1 MTHGDHRTVGELLLD
16 SEFLARDVLTNPAR
30 MDGRAMLRTWG
41 EVVESAGELWE
52 TLPGGA
58 DPMVANPPD
67 AEDALMG
74 RLQSMNSTLMRN
86 SRGPEWPGEGP
97 ADERFLTISGNL
109 IRAAELVQR
118 YRSDVTLTRAPV
130 HADLAAAKARLMH
143 TLYIG
148 AHGVHVAIGQDLR
161 ALQDGRSAGL
171 ATIPLTP
178 VRAARDRLASF
189 EAIAGSYVSRTYPA
203 ALRDEHRS
211 TPELNRVS
219 NALATWEIQTHR
231 TLATSISGANLMAI
245 TQTHAWVLMASQ
257 RLLHAA
263 AETGAIDKDQFK
275 ERLSP
280 ALEAAQAGWGNL
292 ATTWQNLTPPS
303 AQRIAPNLV
312 GATHETRA
320 ALLELVHDRTGPAS
334 ATTIATRADLV
345 DIAQTLQQTIS
356 ASVDLAH
363 GLLAASGDTTLTVWA
378 RAALT
383 MSTELGSHRPQNSAD
398 PIEAAVDANDVVG
411 NRQISLPDPIRG
423 ALEQQAQRVVDTS
436 TYAARAAATLDRATE
451 ISQTSPERMN
461 GRSHE
466 RRAPSRALVPNQRGC
481 ER

>member
-16 SEFLARDVLTNPAR
+16 SELLARDVLTNPAR

-52 TLPGGA
+52 TLPRSA
-58 DPMVANPPD
+58 DPMASAPPD
-67 AEDALMG
+67 RGDALMG

-86 SRGPEWPGEGP
+86 NRGREWPGEGP
-97 ADERFLTISGNL
+97 ADERLLTISGNL

-118 YRSDVTLTRAPV
+118 YRSDVTLTLAPV
-130 HADLAAAKARLMH
+130 QADLAAAKARLMH

-171 ATIPLTP
+171 ATMPLTP

-219 NALATWEIQTHR
+219 KALATWEIQVHR
-231 TLATSISGANLMAI
+231 ALATSPSGANLMAI

-263 AETGAIDKDQFK
+263 AETGSIDKDQFM

-280 ALEAAQAGWGNL
+280 ALEASQARWGDL
-292 ATTWQNLTPPS
+292 ATTWQKLMPPS
-303 AQRIAPNLV
+303 TQRIAVDLV

-320 ALLELVHDRTGPAS
+320 ALLEIVHDRTGLAS
-334 ATTIATRADLV
+334 ATTIVYQADLV
-345 DIAQTLQQTIS
+345 AVAQTLQQTIS
-356 ASVDLAH
+356 ASVDLAES
-363 GLLAASGDTTLTVWA
+363 LVAATDDSKITVGA
-378 RAALT
+378 RAALS
-383 MSTELGSHRPQNSAD
+383 MLTELDSHRSQNIAD
-398 PIEAAVDANDVVG
+398 PIAAAVEANDVVG
-411 NRQISLPDPIRG
+411 NRQVALPDPIRA
-423 ALEQQAQRVVDTS
+423 ALNQQGQRVVDST
-436 TYAARAAATLDRATE
+436 TYAARAAATLDRTGE
-451 ISQTSPERMN
+451 TPQTSPKRTN
-461 GRSHE
+461 GRNHE
-466 RRAPSRALVPNQRGC
+466 RRAPSMALMPNQQGC